1 MLLTLIG
8 FYHDKITLLLY
19 QLLRQSNQDKLLK
32 LIDFLIASTVIFD
45 IPNFPSFIS
54 FKLNSSSNAFNILKY
69 TSHDISPISNSCII
83 NSSFYSNSAFNLL
96 ILFLAAFM
104 KFISSTILF
113 FANKIVKCSINSFD
127 SSISSNISSL
137 SITCCYLIVSSFAI
151 SSITDLKFNNSS
163 LNSLAVM
170 CLNFADFTFLSFA
183 DRFEIFFISGEKKVN
198 FFL

>member
-1 MLLTLIG
+1 M
-8 FYHDKITLLLY
+8 Y

-54 FKLNSSSNAFNILKY
+54 FKLNSSNAFNILKY

-96 ILFLAAFM
+96 IHFLAAFM
-104 KFISSTILF
+104 NFISSILL

>member
-1 MLLTLIG
+1 M
-8 FYHDKITLLLY
+8 Y
-19 QLLRQSNQDKLLK
+19 QLLRQSNQDKLLR

-96 ILFLAAFM
+96 IHFLAAFM
-104 KFISSTILF
+104 NFISSILL

-127 SSISSNISSL
+127 STISSNISSL